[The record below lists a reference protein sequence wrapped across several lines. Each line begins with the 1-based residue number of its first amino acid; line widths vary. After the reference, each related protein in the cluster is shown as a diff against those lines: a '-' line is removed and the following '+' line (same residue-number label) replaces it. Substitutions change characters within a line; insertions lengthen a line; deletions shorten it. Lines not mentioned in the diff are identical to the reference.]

1 MASNSKVYLK
11 RGNLNYKERQLIKQ
25 ITASLEEKKIDMTNF
40 KPAND
45 FGQLQQLFDEY
56 CVTDVA
62 HEDVVEV
69 QENTQASAPEST
81 STEVATTV
89 KDDYANDDQQIGSE
103 QSSFVDPFN
112 RAEPTVR
119 DYVMDEGMRS
129 SDENP
134 QAKKTSFSEPTSFS
148 ESYDIPDENGETSG
162 SGGGEKKGGFGRKK
176 EKPESFKAEP
186 INPDF
191 DKMENAKKRKS
202 TKKMAKAIVD
212 GVCKLAEFG
221 CIWWVTK
228 DITADKLIQYELE
241 DTMDLNVLLSLDN
254 NQEATVREFFAI
266 QVKTADKVL
275 RVKDEDKQDLID
287 SLYEVMLEKGIAPTP
302 MQELVIN
309 AITTLV
315 VGLGVQAFAM
325 GNQINN
331 VLQQLIGMRNAEKE
345 QLASSKRPQNQFQE
359 QTFTQETVKEPVET
373 SQPSEIEHISDVE
386 VVEEQS
392 TEMTVVN

>member
-11 RGNLNYKERQLIKQ
+11 KGNLNYKERQLIKQ

-62 HEDVVEV
+62 HEDVIEV
-69 QENTQASAPEST
+69 QENTQVSAPEST

-89 KDDYANDDQQIGSE
+89 TDDYANDDQQIGSE

-162 SGGGEKKGGFGRKK
+162 SGGGEKKQGGFGRKK

-228 DITADKLIQYELE
+228 DITADKLTQYELE

-287 SLYEVMLEKGIAPTP
+287 SL
-302 MQELVIN
+302 
-309 AITTLV
+309 
-315 VGLGVQAFAM
+315 
-325 GNQINN
+325 
-331 VLQQLIGMRNAEKE
+331 
-345 QLASSKRPQNQFQE
+345 
-359 QTFTQETVKEPVET
+359 
-373 SQPSEIEHISDVE
+373 
-386 VVEEQS
+386 
-392 TEMTVVN
+392 